1 MEPIFVIQRQRK
13 FHRRSKRGCLIC
25 SYCLKHGA
33 ECRYS
38 DSDATPSP
46 IGTPRHTDSGS
57 DVGEP
62 SASLLDP
69 SRKDQFTGTSFKL
82 PDRSR
87 DLFNLFARLHFREG
101 RPRNTIRLQTIR
113 FVNEQIKDP
122 VTATHDGT
130 VAAVATLALV
140 ENALGSTDTVASHL
154 RGLAKIKQLQEPVR
168 RPTRMGLVQRMI
180 LMAAR
185 TVTRRSVRD
194 IVEIN
199 RTDSVHQSLVI
210 SLLRATL
217 RPIYSVFTL
226 SSSCDWG
233 ESLPE
238 VPAKKTPRSKEE
250 DSNIV
255 TPLRPVDCSRSGFMA
270 CYFYLYVILRE
281 ERVDS
286 FILNWFIEQLLID
299 VHRTELLMQMGQ
311 YSQSLWFWSI
321 MFGACI
327 TTAGKT
333 DSSLE
338 DAQMKLAR
346 DEYLDKINMASQVL
360 RIKTWEDAKAVLRLF
375 AWEDEFDGELELKA
389 IWEESVWAHQGRAKR
404 PGAGNVDL
412 RDVRAFW

>member
-38 DSDATPSP
+38 DSDASPSP
-46 IGTPRHTDSGS
+46 IGTPRQADPGS
-57 DVGEP
+57 EPGEP

-69 SRKDQFTGTSFKL
+69 SPKDLFTGTSFKL

-87 DLFNLFARLHFREG
+87 DLFNLFAKRHLTEG
-101 RPRNTIRLQTIR
+101 GLRSTIRLQTIR

-140 ENALGSTDTVASHL
+140 EWHL
-154 RGLAKIKQLQEPVR
+154 IFVGWPRSSSFKGQ
-168 RPTRMGLVQRMI
+168 
-180 LMAAR
+180 AAR
-185 TVTRRSVRD
+185 TVTRRSIRD

-199 RTDSVHQSLVI
+199 RTDSVHQSLII
-210 SLLRATL
+210 SLLQATL
-217 RPIYSVFTL
+217 RPIYSVFRL
-226 SSSCDWG
+226 SSSSDWG

-238 VPAKKTPRSKEE
+238 VLAKKTPRSKEE
-250 DSNIV
+250 DGNIV
-255 TPLRPVDCSRSGFMA
+255 TPLRPVDCTRSGFMA
-270 CYFYLYVILRE
+270 CYFYLHVILRE

-299 VHRTELLMQMGQ
+299 VRRTELLMQNGR
-311 YSQSLWFWSI
+311 YSQSLWFWSV

-327 TTAGKT
+327 TTAAKT
-333 DSSLE
+333 ESSLE
-338 DAQMKLAR
+338 EAQMKLAR
-346 DEYLDKINMASQVL
+346 DEYLDKINMGSQVL
-360 RIKTWEDAKAVLRLF
+360 RIKTWEGAKAALRLF
-375 AWEDEFDGELELKA
+375 AWDDEFDGELELKA
-389 IWEESVWAHQGRAKR
+389 IWEESVWTDQGRAKG
-404 PGAGNVDL
+404 PGGGNVDS

>member
-1 MEPIFVIQRQRK
+1 MHPGFLHAALLMTALHWAWE
-13 FHRRSKRGCLIC
+13 
-25 SYCLKHGA
+25 
-33 ECRYS
+33 
-38 DSDATPSP
+38 T
-46 IGTPRHTDSGS
+46 
-57 DVGEP
+57 GE
-62 SASLLDP
+62 
-69 SRKDQFTGTSFKL
+69 
-82 PDRSR
+82 
-87 DLFNLFARLHFREG
+87 
-101 RPRNTIRLQTIR
+101 LQTIR

-154 RGLAKIKQLQEPVR
+154 RGLAKIKQLQGP
-168 RPTRMGLVQRMI
+168 
-180 LMAAR
+180 
-185 TVTRRSVRD
+185 
-194 IVEIN
+194 
-199 RTDSVHQSLVI
+199 SLII

-226 SSSCDWG
+226 SSSSDWG

-238 VPAKKTPRSKEE
+238 VFAKKTPCSKEE

-255 TPLRPVDCSRSGFMA
+255 TSLRPVDSTRSGFMA
-270 CYFYLYVILRE
+270 CYLYLYIILRE

-299 VHRTELLMQMGQ
+299 VRRTELLMQKGH
-311 YSQSLWFWSI
+311 YSQSLWFWSV

-327 TTAGKT
+327 TTAAKT

-338 DAQMKLAR
+338 EAQMKLAR

-360 RIKTWEDAKAVLRLF
+360 RIKTWEGAKAALRLF

-389 IWEESVWAHQGRAKR
+389 IWEEAVWADQGWAKR
-404 PGAGNVDL
+404 AGAGNVDL